1 MKAICL
7 WCAVAA
13 MLLGGCESFSRQVS
27 EKFESRGES
36 RMRTFAA
43 PPRATYEA
51 VRVALGQMDYRVLR
65 GGAAQG
71 ELEAVNTVAASD
83 SLRGAQQISMQ
94 VRLHPTLDETGTEV
108 TVWLTE
114 ILEGDSTNHAG
125 LATSAPL
132 RDTPQYEVFFR
143 SVQQALN
150 AQTGA
155 AK

>member
-1 MKAICL
+1 MKAICFGL
-7 WCAVAA
+7 ALAA
-13 MLLGGCESFSRQVS
+13 ILFGGCESLSRQVS
-27 EKFESRGES
+27 EKFEARGES

-71 ELEAVNTVAASD
+71 ELEAVNTVAAGD
-83 SLRGAQQISMQ
+83 SLRGAQQISMK
-94 VRLHPTLDETGTEV
+94 VRLHPTLDEKGTEV

-114 ILEGDSTNHAG
+114 ILEGDSTSHAG